1 MAVLNSGDLSIVQ
14 VSKRI
19 QVVYTWNLCYCVCIC
34 VRIRDATSIAL
45 RFCSIMLLVRLDC

>member
-19 QVVYTWNLCYCVCIC
+19 QVVYRWKSYCVCIC

-45 RFCSIMLLVRLDC
+45 RFCSIMLLVHLDC

>member
-19 QVVYTWNLCYCVCIC
+19 QVVYTWNLCYCVCTC
-34 VRIRDATSIAL
+34 VRIRNATSIAL
-45 RFCSIMLLVRLDC
+45 RFCSIMLLMHLDC